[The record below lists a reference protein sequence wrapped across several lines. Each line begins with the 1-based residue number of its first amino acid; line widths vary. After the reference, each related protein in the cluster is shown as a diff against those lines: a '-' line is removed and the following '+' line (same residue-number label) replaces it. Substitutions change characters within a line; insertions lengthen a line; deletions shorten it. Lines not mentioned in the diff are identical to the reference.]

1 MWIAVG
7 LIVSSVL
14 AVGAGLRSRAPAGEF
29 DGEVYGMTPAA
40 HRRYA
45 AAGVVLAGLFA
56 LAFIVPG
63 IPVIPMLAVAI
74 ATAIFY
80 AASFVRGAEADE

>member
-1 MWIAVG
+1 MWIAIG
-7 LIVSSVL
+7 LILSSAL
-14 AVGAGLRSRAPAGEF
+14 ALAAGLRSRAPAGHF
-29 DGEVYGMTPAA
+29 DGEGYGMTPAV

-56 LAFIVPG
+56 LAFLVPG
-63 IPVIPMLAVAI
+63 IPVIPTLAVTI

-80 AASFVRGAEADE
+80 GASFVRGAQADE